1 MVSNDDDFGV
11 VDGGASNFVSKILPA
26 TQLRDRVVLYFI
38 RLSTPLR

>member
-1 MVSNDDDFGV
+1 
-11 VDGGASNFVSKILPA
+11 VDGGSSNFVSKILPA